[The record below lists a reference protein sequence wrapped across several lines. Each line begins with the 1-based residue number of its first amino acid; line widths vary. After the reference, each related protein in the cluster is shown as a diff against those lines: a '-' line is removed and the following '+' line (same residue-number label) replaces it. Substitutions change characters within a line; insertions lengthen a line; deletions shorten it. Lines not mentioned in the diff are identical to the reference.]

1 MCLKLICKINLLLIF
16 FIYIKIL
23 LYLNNRKGNFMIYLD
38 NAATTK
44 VRDEVI
50 DVMVK
55 YLKECYGNP
64 SSLYDF
70 GYSVSKD
77 INSCRDVIAKYINAK
92 SEEIF
97 FNSCAT
103 EGNNTA
109 IFGSVS
115 TAKGKN
121 IVSTEIEHS
130 SVFNIFKFLKEKKE
144 IRTLSLDKFGYIDI
158 ESVKSLVDENTEIV
172 SIAYVHNE
180 LGVIQDVESIGK
192 VIKEKNKKCIFH
204 VDSAQAFGKVNI
216 DVKKSKIDILTLSGH
231 KIHAQKGIGAMYVNK
246 NISLKPFVLGGGQEK
261 DFRSGTENVAGIMG
275 LKVATE
281 FMYENLK
288 EREKYLYG
296 LREIL
301 IDGISKIE
309 NHKFLTNKNG
319 VANIVTVAFE
329 NIRSEVLLHFLE
341 SEKIY
346 ISTGSACSKGKKSR
360 TFDGIRLEN
369 KFSDGV
375 IRISLSEFNTEQ
387 EINTFV
393 EKLEKYVNEIRKIM
407 KRGR

>member
-1 MCLKLICKINLLLIF
+1 
-16 FIYIKIL
+16 
-23 LYLNNRKGNFMIYLD
+23 MIYLD

-50 DVMVK
+50 DVMGK
-55 YLKECYGNP
+55 YLKERYGNP

-77 INSCRDVIAKYINAK
+77 INSCREVIAKYINSK

-109 IFGSVS
+109 IFGSIS

-144 IRTLSLDKFGYIDI
+144 IRTLSLDEFGYIDI
-158 ESVKSLVDENTEIV
+158 ESVKNLVDENTEIV

-231 KIHAQKGIGAMYVNK
+231 KIHAQKGIGAMYVNR

-288 EREKYLYG
+288 KREKYLCD

-301 IDGISKIE
+301 VDGISKIE
-309 NHKFLTNKNG
+309 NHKFLTNKKG
-319 VANIVTVAFE
+319 VPNIVTVAFE

-360 TFDGIRLEN
+360 TFGGIRLEN
-369 KFSDGV
+369 KFIDGV

>member
-1 MCLKLICKINLLLIF
+1 
-16 FIYIKIL
+16 
-23 LYLNNRKGNFMIYLD
+23 MIYLD

-50 DVMVK
+50 DIMVK
-55 YLKECYGNP
+55 YLKESFGNP

-70 GYSVSKD
+70 GYSVSRD
-77 INSCRDVIAKYINAK
+77 INSCREVIAKYINAK

-109 IFGSVS
+109 IFGSIS
-115 TAKGKN
+115 SAKGKN
-121 IVSTEIEHS
+121 IVSTDIEHS
-130 SVFNIFKFLKEKKE
+130 SVYNVFKSLKEKKE
-144 IRTLSLDKFGYIDI
+144 IRTLKLDDRGYIDI
-158 ESVKSLVDENTEIV
+158 QSVKNLVDENTEIV

-180 LGVIQDVESIGK
+180 LGVIQDVEGIGK
-192 VIKEKNKKCIFH
+192 AIKEKNKKCIFH

-216 DVKKSKIDILTLSGH
+216 DVRKSKIDILTLSGH
-231 KIHAQKGIGAMYVNK
+231 KIHAQKGIGAIFVNK
-246 NISLKPFVLGGGQEK
+246 NINLRPFVLGGGQEK

-281 FMYENLK
+281 FMYENLEKRK
-288 EREKYLYG
+288 EYLHH
-296 LREIL
+296 LRELL
-301 IDGISKIE
+301 IEGISEIE
-309 NHKFLTNKNG
+309 NHKFLTNENG
-319 VANIVTVAFE
+319 VPNIVTVAFE

-360 TFDGIRLEN
+360 TFDGIGLDN
-369 KFSDGV
+369 KYNDGV
-375 IRISLSEFNTEQ
+375 VRISLSEFNTEE
-387 EINTFV
+387 EIKIFI
-393 EKLEKYVNEIRKIM
+393 EKLKKYIDEIRMIM
-407 KRGR
+407 RRGR

>member
-1 MCLKLICKINLLLIF
+1 
-16 FIYIKIL
+16 
-23 LYLNNRKGNFMIYLD
+23 MIYLD
-38 NAATTK
+38 NAATTV

-50 DVMVK
+50 DIMVK
-55 YLKECYGNP
+55 YLKESFGNP

-70 GYSVSKD
+70 GYSVSRD
-77 INSCRDVIAKYINAK
+77 INSCREVIAKYINAK

-109 IFGSVS
+109 IFGSIS
-115 TAKGKN
+115 SAKGKN
-121 IVSTEIEHS
+121 IVSTDIEHS
-130 SVFNIFKFLKEKKE
+130 SVYNVFKSLKEKKE
-144 IRTLSLDKFGYIDI
+144 IRTLKLDDRGYIDI
-158 ESVKSLVDENTEIV
+158 QSVKNLVDENTEIV

-180 LGVIQDVESIGK
+180 LGVIQDVEGIGK
-192 VIKEKNKKCIFH
+192 AIKEKNKKCIFH

-216 DVKKSKIDILTLSGH
+216 DVRKSKIDILTLSGH
-231 KIHAQKGIGAMYVNK
+231 KIHAQKGIGAIFVNK
-246 NISLKPFVLGGGQEK
+246 NINLRPFVLGGGQEK

-281 FMYENLK
+281 FMYENLEKRK
-288 EREKYLYG
+288 EYLHH

-301 IDGISKIE
+301 IGGISEIE
-309 NHKFLTNKNG
+309 NHKFLTNENG
-319 VANIVTVAFE
+319 VPNIVTVAFE

-360 TFDGIRLEN
+360 TFDGIGLDN
-369 KFSDGV
+369 KYNDGV
-375 IRISLSEFNTEQ
+375 VRISLSEFNTEE
-387 EINTFV
+387 EIKIFI
-393 EKLEKYVNEIRKIM
+393 EKLKKYIDEIRMIM
-407 KRGR
+407 RRGR

>member
-1 MCLKLICKINLLLIF
+1 
-16 FIYIKIL
+16 
-23 LYLNNRKGNFMIYLD
+23 MIYLD

-50 DVMVK
+50 DIMVK
-55 YLKECYGNP
+55 YLKENYGNP

-70 GYSVSKD
+70 GYFVTKD
-77 INSCRDVIAKYINAK
+77 INSCREVIAKYINCKA
-92 SEEIF
+92 EEVF

-109 IFGSVS
+109 IFGAIS

-121 IVSTEIEHS
+121 IVSTDIEHS
-130 SVFNIFKFLKEKKE
+130 SVHNVFKFLKEKKE
-144 IRTLSLDKFGYIDI
+144 IRTLGLDEFGYIDI
-158 ESVKSLVDENTEIV
+158 ESVKKLVDENTEIV

-180 LGVIQDVESIGK
+180 LGIIQDVESIGK
-192 VIKEKNKKCIFH
+192 AIKEKNKKCIFH
-204 VDSAQAFGKVNI
+204 VDAAQAFGKVNI
-216 DVKKSKIDILTLSGH
+216 DVKKSKIDVLTLSGH
-231 KIHAQKGIGAMYVNK
+231 KIHAQKGIGAIYVNK
-246 NISLKPFVLGGGQEK
+246 NINLRPFVLGGGQEK

-281 FMYENLK
+281 FMYENL
-288 EREKYLYG
+288 EKRKKHLEH
-296 LREIL
+296 LRDIL
-301 IDGISKIE
+301 ITGISKIE
-309 NHKFLTNKNG
+309 DHKFLTNKDG
-319 VANIVTVAFE
+319 VPNIVTVAFE

-360 TFDGIRLEN
+360 TFDGIGLDN
-369 KFSDGV
+369 KYNDGV
-375 IRISLSEFNTEQ
+375 VRISLSEFNTED
-387 EINTFV
+387 EIAIFIEN
-393 EKLEKYVNEIRKIM
+393 LEKYVNEIRTIM

>member
-1 MCLKLICKINLLLIF
+1 
-16 FIYIKIL
+16 
-23 LYLNNRKGNFMIYLD
+23 MIYLD

-50 DVMVK
+50 DIMVK
-55 YLKECYGNP
+55 YLKESFGNP

-70 GYSVSKD
+70 GYSVSRD
-77 INSCRDVIAKYINAK
+77 INSCREVIAKYINAK

-109 IFGSVS
+109 IFGSIS
-115 TAKGKN
+115 SAKGKN
-121 IVSTEIEHS
+121 IVSTDIEHS
-130 SVFNIFKFLKEKKE
+130 SVYNVFKSLKEKKE
-144 IRTLSLDKFGYIDI
+144 IRTLKLDDRGYIDI
-158 ESVKSLVDENTEIV
+158 QSVKNLVDENTEIV

-180 LGVIQDVESIGK
+180 LGVIQDVEGIGK
-192 VIKEKNKKCIFH
+192 AIKEKNKKCIFH

-216 DVKKSKIDILTLSGH
+216 DVRKSKIDILTLSGH
-231 KIHAQKGIGAMYVNK
+231 KIHAQKGIGAIFVNK
-246 NISLKPFVLGGGQEK
+246 NINLRPFVLGGGQEK

-281 FMYENLK
+281 FMYENLEKRK
-288 EREKYLYG
+288 EYLHH
-296 LREIL
+296 LRELL
-301 IDGISKIE
+301 IEGISEIE
-309 NHKFLTNKNG
+309 NHKFLTNENG
-319 VANIVTVAFE
+319 VPNIVTVAFE

-360 TFDGIRLEN
+360 TFDGIGLDDKYN
-369 KFSDGV
+369 DGV
-375 IRISLSEFNTEQ
+375 VRISLSEFNTEE
-387 EINTFV
+387 EIKIFI
-393 EKLEKYVNEIRKIM
+393 EKLKKYIDEIRMIM
-407 KRGR
+407 RRGR

>member
-1 MCLKLICKINLLLIF
+1 
-16 FIYIKIL
+16 
-23 LYLNNRKGNFMIYLD
+23 MIYLD

-50 DVMVK
+50 DIMVK
-55 YLKECYGNP
+55 YLKESFGNP

-70 GYSVSKD
+70 GYSVSRD
-77 INSCRDVIAKYINAK
+77 INSCREVIAKYINAK

-109 IFGSVS
+109 IFGSIS
-115 TAKGKN
+115 SAKGKN
-121 IVSTEIEHS
+121 IVSTDIEHS
-130 SVFNIFKFLKEKKE
+130 SVYNVFKSLKEKKE
-144 IRTLSLDKFGYIDI
+144 IRTLKLDDRGYIDI
-158 ESVKSLVDENTEIV
+158 QSVKNLVDENTEIV

-180 LGVIQDVESIGK
+180 LGVIQDVEGIGK
-192 VIKEKNKKCIFH
+192 AIKEKNKKCIFH

-216 DVKKSKIDILTLSGH
+216 DVRKSKIDILTLSGH
-231 KIHAQKGIGAMYVNK
+231 KIHAQKGIGAIFVNK
-246 NISLKPFVLGGGQEK
+246 NINLRPFVLGGGQEK

-281 FMYENLK
+281 FMYENLEKRK
-288 EREKYLYG
+288 EYLHH
-296 LREIL
+296 LRELL
-301 IDGISKIE
+301 IGGISEIE
-309 NHKFLTNKNG
+309 NHKFLTNENG
-319 VANIVTVAFE
+319 VLNIVTVAFE

-360 TFDGIRLEN
+360 TFDGIGLDN
-369 KFSDGV
+369 KYNDGV
-375 IRISLSEFNTEQ
+375 VRISLSEFNTEE
-387 EINTFV
+387 EIKIFI
-393 EKLEKYVNEIRKIM
+393 EKLKKYIDEIRMIM
-407 KRGR
+407 RRGR

>member
-1 MCLKLICKINLLLIF
+1 
-16 FIYIKIL
+16 
-23 LYLNNRKGNFMIYLD
+23 MIYLD
-38 NAATTK
+38 NAATTR

-50 DVMVK
+50 DIMVK
-55 YLKECYGNP
+55 YLKENYGNP

-77 INSCRDVIAKYINAK
+77 INSCREVIAKYINCKA
-92 SEEIF
+92 EEVF

-109 IFGSVS
+109 IFGAIS

-121 IVSTEIEHS
+121 VVSTEIEHS
-130 SVFNIFKFLKEKKE
+130 SVFNVYKFLKEKKE
-144 IRTLSLDKFGYIDI
+144 IRFLKLDEFGYIDI
-158 ESVKSLVDENTEIV
+158 ESVKNLVDENTEIV

-192 VIKEKNKKCIFH
+192 AIKEKNKKCIFH

-231 KIHAQKGIGAMYVNK
+231 KIHAQKGIGAIYVNK
-246 NISLKPFVLGGGQEK
+246 NINLRPFVLGGGQEK

-281 FMYENLK
+281 FMYENLENRK
-288 EREKYLYG
+288 KHLEN
-296 LREIL
+296 LRDIL
-301 IDGISKIE
+301 ISGISKIE
-309 NHKFLTNKNG
+309 NHKFLTTKDG
-319 VANIVTVAFE
+319 VPNIVTVAFE

-360 TFDGIRLEN
+360 TFDGIGLDN
-369 KFSDGV
+369 KYNDGV
-375 IRISLSEFNTEQ
+375 VRISLSEFNTEE
-387 EINTFV
+387 EIKIFIEN
-393 EKLEKYVNEIRKIM
+393 LEKYVNEIRMIM